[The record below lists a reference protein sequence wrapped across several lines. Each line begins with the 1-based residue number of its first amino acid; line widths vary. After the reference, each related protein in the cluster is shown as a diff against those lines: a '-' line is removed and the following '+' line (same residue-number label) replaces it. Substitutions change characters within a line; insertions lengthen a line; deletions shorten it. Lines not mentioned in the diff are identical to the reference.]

1 MDSFFFQHFVEKK
14 APYPT
19 IIIKFLIVNILT
31 SGFCRL
37 LWNLIYL
44 LSLFITIIFLIN
56 VKGKNY
62 LWYGQMFIFFLVEKG
77 IFKLYG
83 MLTIPKAKHQKVIF
97 IPAEISTLKYVEND
111 LKVINFS
118 MHKHVHTINLI

>member
-62 LWYGQMFIFFLVEKG
+62 L
-77 IFKLYG
+77 
-83 MLTIPKAKHQKVIF
+83 
-97 IPAEISTLKYVEND
+97 
-111 LKVINFS
+111 
-118 MHKHVHTINLI
+118 